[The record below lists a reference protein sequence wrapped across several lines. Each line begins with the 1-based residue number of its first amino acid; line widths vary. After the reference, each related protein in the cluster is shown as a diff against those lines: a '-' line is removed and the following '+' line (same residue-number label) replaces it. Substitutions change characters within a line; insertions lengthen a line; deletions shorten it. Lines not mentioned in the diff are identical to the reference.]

1 MDGNN
6 VSLRKEATLG
16 FNQTST
22 LTTSGGTIASDSTGY
37 MVLRGSLSYSI
48 TSSGFNVEKAS
59 IDAYSS
65 NGTWITGYAKG
76 VTLSN
81 VTMTMAAFTSSPSYS
96 TTYPKGYTF
105 LTDQLSTSYQSIVSY
120 KTSNA
125 YIKSSNNLTVNVILR
140 ATVKVDDRLGKST
153 STVTK
158 SFTATFVL
166 TAPRSVFS
174 LTYIKD
180 DGSQYGSAVTGV
192 WGTSTTIK
200 SGYSKDGYTDTS
212 SGTYTVSFNSNGG
225 TSINPKNYNWS
236 WRQPITFSFSD
247 WGGYKPGATYVF
259 TKDNSLKASF
269 VVGSGDRI
277 WTYSSLGSLPT
288 VSKKGYIKTNEW
300 YYSNGNIAS
309 SSDEVKNSF
318 TLSCKWTPQN
328 YKIKFSFDLNG
339 GQMPEDMGKISEY
352 EIFKTYGINSDATKT
367 PNFTPVK
374 LGYKFIG
381 WSDKTKSIP
390 PIGANS
396 SNQGVSVSIPDSFY
410 NAVNTEFTNNDVTLY
425 AYWEYNNNKVDC
437 LYYLTDDENERVN
450 TDHYEYNIDT
460 STIDPQGDKAFI
472 INGPTSLRS
481 GDYAFL
487 GWVDVK
493 PDNWDKEDKINN
505 GYHGTYAVPPEKILG
520 VEGYLVDIELP
531 VYIKIKNF
539 KNYND
544 WGGEPEVYYGIWA
557 KTGKYMKING
567 SWKKVNKCFV
577 KINGLWKIVT
587 DIWTRDDTVTKDAN
601 TNEYWPWHHEI

>member
-1 MDGNN
+1 MAVTVAASKSGITGSTSVESNWVTVYNDSTSSGWYLQAKAKWTISKSSDNYN
-6 VSLRKEATLG
+6 VSATYYIRLYVSGGVGSSKLYVKAMSGGSRTGFDTLG
-16 FNQTST
+16 TTSASFSEKYLSSLSSSQTQLGSTTSARKNLGSVYTDTTSSGSLLYYIKLNVDNQTS
-22 LTTSGGTIASDSTGY
+22 
-37 MVLRGSLSYSI
+37 V
-48 TSSGFNVEKAS
+48 NVNFTF
-59 IDAYSS
+59 
-65 NGTWITGYAKG
+65 NGTFYGTKIRTWDISYYANSDFG
-76 VTLSN
+76 GN
-81 VTMTMAAFTSSPSYS
+81 
-96 TTYPKGYTF
+96 
-105 LTDQLSTSYQSIVSY
+105 
-120 KTSNA
+120 
-125 YIKSSNNLTVNVILR
+125 YIDGKPVQ
-140 ATVKVDDRLGKST
+140 DGKSY
-153 STVTK
+153 TVIKAPTR
-158 SFTATFVL
+158 TFDDL
-166 TAPRSVFS
+166 TFN
-174 LTYIKD
+174 Y
-180 DGSQYGSAVTGV
+180 Y
-192 WGTSTTIK
+192 
-200 SGYSKDGYTDTS
+200 
-212 SGTYTVSFNSNGG
+212 VSFNTNGG
-225 TSINPKNYNWS
+225 IPSQETRDRSISQSRTYRFDSWS
-236 WRQPITFSFSD
+236 GVAPGTILTAHSD
-247 WGGYKPGATYVF
+247 RNFTEQYHIDYSQLTYKT
-259 TKDNSLKASF
+259 
-269 VVGSGDRI
+269 I
-277 WTYSSLGSLPT
+277 GSLPT

-381 WSDKTKSIP
+381 WSDKTKSIT
-390 PIGANS
+390 PIGVN
-396 SNQGVSVSIPDSFY
+396 VYIPDTFY
-410 NAVNTEFTNNDVTLY
+410 DNANTAFTNNDVTLY

-437 LYYLTDDENERVN
+437 LYYLTDDKNEHVH

-460 STIDPQGDKAFI
+460 STVDPQGDKAFI

-487 GWVDVK
+487 GWVDIM
-493 PDNWDKEDKINN
+493 PDDWDNKDKINN

-520 VEGYLVDIELP
+520 VKGYLVDIELP

-577 KINGLWKIVT
+577 KINGEWKIVT
-587 DIWTRDDTVTKDAN
+587 DIWTRDDTVTKDKN

>member
-1 MDGNN
+1 MASITVSAGVGNTNWYNGITGSETHFTIQGADGNTAIYGYWN
-6 VSLRKEATLG
+6 VKYRWDGAKTYGAKELELYLRKSNTLNDG
-16 FNQTST
+16 QRLYISQVGSIS
-22 LTTSGGTIASDSTGY
+22 TSGFTSNRFTSVSYPKGSNF
-37 MVLRGSLSYSI
+37 LLNSLSTSWTRVAVCGSTSSTITSYGSAATGKVYLTLKTRVTE
-48 TSSGFNVEKAS
+48 TSSGRTF
-59 IDAYSS
+59 SS
-65 NGTWITGYAKG
+65 VNQVI
-76 VTLSN
+76 VTIN
-81 VTMTMAAFTSSPSYS
+81 TR
-96 TTYPKGYTF
+96 
-105 LTDQLSTSYQSIVSY
+105 D
-120 KTSNA
+120 
-125 YIKSSNNLTVNVILR
+125 
-140 ATVKVDDRLGKST
+140 
-153 STVTK
+153 TK
-158 SFTATFVL
+158 RTATFDGDDKSNYYGGTVQVPSL
-166 TAPRSVFS
+166 SSKNPYTDRGEFSIYFNPNGGTTPSPSSKVFTWS
-174 LTYIKD
+174 QTTTYSNPQWVN
-180 DGSQYGSAVTGV
+180 GSQTLNPGS
-192 WGTSTTIK
+192 
-200 SGYSKDGYTDTS
+200 
-212 SGTYTVSFNSNGG
+212 TYTVTSN
-225 TSINPKNYNWS
+225 TSWKSSYSSSTGERVYSP
-236 WRQPITFSFSD
+236 
-247 WGGYKPGATYVF
+247 
-259 TKDNSLKASF
+259 
-269 VVGSGDRI
+269 
-277 WTYSSLGSLPT
+277 SSLGSLPT

-425 AYWEYNNNKVDC
+425 AYWEYNYNKVDC
-437 LYYLTDDENERVN
+437 LYYLTDDKEEHVR

-460 STIDPQGDKAFI
+460 STVDPQGDKAYI
-472 INGPTSLRS
+472 IKEPTSLRS
-481 GDYAFL
+481 GDYVFL
-487 GWVDVK
+487 GWVDIK
-493 PDNWDKEDKINN
+493 PDDWNKEDKINN
-505 GYHGTYAVPPEKILG
+505 GYHGTYVVPPEKILG
-520 VEGYLVDIELP
+520 VNGYLVDIESP

-577 KINGLWKIVT
+577 KINGEWKIVT